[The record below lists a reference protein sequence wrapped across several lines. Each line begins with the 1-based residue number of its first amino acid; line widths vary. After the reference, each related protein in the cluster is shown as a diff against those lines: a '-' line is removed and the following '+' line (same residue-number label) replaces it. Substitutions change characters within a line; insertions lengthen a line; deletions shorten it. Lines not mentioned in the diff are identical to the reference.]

1 MDEKVGRFYGVGL
14 MKSAYE
20 LAMERLSAHEPA
32 RKVSD
37 SMKKAL
43 AEIDATYQAKIAER
57 ETFLGGKIA
66 AARRGGAEE
75 EAGILREELARD
87 LRGIREEWESKKEKV
102 RSAPS
107 P

>member
-1 MDEKVGRFYGVGL
+1 

-20 LAMERLSAHEPA
+20 LAMERLSSQEPT

-37 SMKKAL
+37 ALKKIL
-43 AEIDATYQAKIAER
+43 AEIDTNYQAKIAER
-57 ETFLGGKIA
+57 ETFLGAKIT

-87 LRGIREEWESKKEKV
+87 LRGIREEWESKKEKA
-102 RSAPS
+102 RATS
-107 P
+107 

>member
-1 MDEKVGRFYGVGL
+1 

-20 LAMERLSAHEPA
+20 LAMERLSSQEPT

-37 SMKKAL
+37 ALKKIL
-43 AEIDATYQAKIAER
+43 AEIDTTYQAKIAER
-57 ETFLGGKIA
+57 ETFLGAKIT

-87 LRGIREEWESKKEKV
+87 LRGIREEWESKKEKA
-102 RSAPS
+102 RADS
-107 P
+107 